1 MRNTSNQ
8 GSTLVALIPN
18 VVSHAG
24 FQILEAAR
32 SLDERRIGNCL
43 VIEASF
49 DALTLIDIALDF
61 GAEKI
66 LLMAGVERE
75 DLPSGISFLGS
86 YPPSGSP
93 PRDPQVIVKR
103 LWPNLTGSLDIES
116 YVDALSILSPIPFD
130 AYVCNTLGL
139 REGKGCAGL
148 VREWIE
154 SVCGESDR
162 PG

>member
-1 MRNTSNQ
+1 M
-8 GSTLVALIPN
+8 LIPN
-18 VVSHAG
+18 IVSHAG

-32 SLDERRIGNCL
+32 SLDKRRIGDCL
-43 VIEASF
+43 VVEASF

-66 LLMAGVERE
+66 LLMAGVKRE
-75 DLPSGISFLGS
+75 DLPPGITFLGS

-93 PRDPQVIVKR
+93 PRDPQVIVQR
-103 LWPNLTGSLDIES
+103 LRPSLTGSRGMES

-139 REGKGCAGL
+139 GEGTKCAGL
-148 VREWIE
+148 IGKWIK
-154 SVCGESDR
+154 SVCGESGKPR
-162 PG
+162 